1 MNPHSKE
8 EQIIL
13 SARTIGMLNRELD
26 VNLVTWR
33 KKDDGD
39 RRRKYEMNSKQRKM
53 DWVGGF

>member
-8 EQIIL
+8 QQIIL
-13 SARTIGMLNRELD
+13 SARSIGMLNRELD

-39 RRRKYEMNSKQRKM
+39 RRRKYKMNSKQRKM